1 LTTHD
6 VELTTHDNAAHPGRG
21 GRAAINW

>member
-1 LTTHD
+1 LTTRD

-21 GRAAINW
+21 GRPTINW